1 MGVQP
6 VLPVVLPKALMLLG
20 PTASGKTALAMQW
33 ADHFAQHQPLEI
45 VSVDSALVYREMN
58 IGTAKPDVDTLIRYP
73 HHLIDLIAPTESY
86 SAAAFCRDAIR
97 VMQEIVARGHT
108 PLLVGGTM
116 MYAKALLEG
125 ISDMPAADI
134 DVRQALEGRAVE
146 IGWPAMHAELARV
159 DAVTA
164 ARLPPTDS
172 QRIQRALEVWQLTG
186 KPISTWQ
193 QRDANEYVLPFD
205 IKVFGLMPSARAVL
219 HERIARR
226 FDVMLKQGLVAELL
240 ELKSRYALL
249 PDMPSMRAVGYRQT
263 WQLLAGE
270 INDVALRETGI
281 AATRQLAKR
290 QMTWM
295 RAMSNVEMFDCLAP
309 ELVASSIAAVE
320 RALRV
325 PFAAAGAES

>member
-1 MGVQP
+1 MP
-6 VLPVVLPKALMLLG
+6 KILPKALMLLG

-33 ADHFAQHQPLEI
+33 VDHFAQHQPLEI

-58 IGTAKPDVDTLIRYP
+58 IGTAKPDVDTLARYP
-73 HHLIDLIAPTESY
+73 HHLIDLIAPTEAY

-134 DVRQALEGRAVE
+134 DVRQALEVRAAE

-186 KPISTWQ
+186 KPISAWQ
-193 QRDANEYVLPFD
+193 QREVSAYVLPFD
-205 IKVFGLMPSARAVL
+205 IAVFGLMPGDRAVL
-219 HERIARR
+219 HARIAQR

-249 PDMPSMRAVGYRQT
+249 PDMPSMRAVGYRQA

-270 INDVALRETGI
+270 INHVALRETGI

-295 RAMSNVEMFDCLAP
+295 RAMSNVQVFDCLAS
-309 ELVASSIAAVE
+309 ELRANSIAAVE
-320 RALRV
+320 AVL
-325 PFAAAGAES
+325 GS